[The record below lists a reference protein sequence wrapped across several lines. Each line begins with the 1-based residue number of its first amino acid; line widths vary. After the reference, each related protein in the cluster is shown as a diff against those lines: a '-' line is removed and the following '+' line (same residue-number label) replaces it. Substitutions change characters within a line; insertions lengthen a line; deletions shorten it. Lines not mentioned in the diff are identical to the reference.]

1 VLKGKSARF
10 YWAILVR
17 SYHSMEKG
25 MKPTACGLNEKIS
38 VLRLE
43 IMG

>member
-1 VLKGKSARF
+1 
-10 YWAILVR
+10 
-17 SYHSMEKG
+17 MEKG